1 MGADAVYI
9 KEQLT
14 SDIVEYA
21 DNQASKNKSK
31 QIDDDEQ
38 QDDNRQDDEQS
49 FSKKLAE
56 LNQKNQQLEKTLQTL
71 SSEKDEKEVLLSSS
85 LTKLAEAKKQLNQK
99 SKVEK
104 VPVEDSDLT
113 FSPPSA
119 PVAMPTSSSSSS
131 TQSANKPSATPQIA
145 KPMAQVFIQG
155 KLSEE
160 SDSGKKGDNITNI
173 NTPTFMGVVSLDSQ
187 AYLTINDHKYPITA
201 DKDGKWSLKITEP
214 LEDKIYE
221 YSLVASSG
229 DGKPVTVS
237 GQFEVDTQFDDLSV
251 NLDGH
256 SNIETTG
263 ERLTNKQ
270 VPTFA
275 GKAEAGSSVTLTISG
290 QTLSTI
296 ADDKGVW
303 RIIVEKPL
311 SDGVLAYQ
319 VTAVD
324 TAGNQKTI
332 TESVTI
338 KTSKPDASVLLDNS
352 AVFLTNKVKPTLT
365 GKTDPNSNI
374 IVKVAEKEYLTKA
387 NEQGDWSLTITDN
400 LADGSHVLN
409 VTVTDNVGNQG
420 IFIQSLLVDTT
431 SPAAQATLTESS
443 DSGIKGDHITQ
454 QQAVTLAGSTK
465 PQSTIVIQ
473 FSGQEYSTIAD
484 KDGQW
489 QIALPAV
496 DKDGKY
502 DYQVSV
508 TDTIGNVGTSNGQ
521 FTVDTQVDS
530 LSVQLDTQSDSGNI
544 GDNITNE
551 TRPHFSGKAEAGSR
565 IVLTIDG
572 QLLNT
577 TADSHGE
584 WSVVAQNILADGVY
598 DYEVKAT
605 DVAGNSA
612 VVTESVQIKTTL
624 HPTTLQL
631 NNQSDF
637 ITSQLT
643 PTLSGLSEANAK
655 ISIAIDGKTY
665 STQAD
670 SQGNWLVL
678 ITSPLTLG
686 SHSLKVQVTDIAGNS
701 EKISE
706 ILHIDTTPPAAQATL
721 TESSDSG
728 IKGDHITQQQAV
740 TLAGSTKPQ
749 STVVL
754 QFSGQEYSTIAD
766 KDGQWQI
773 ALPAVDK
780 DGKYDYQ
787 VSVTDTIGNVGT
799 SNGQFTVD
807 TQVDSLSVQ
816 LDTQSDSGNIGDNI
830 TNETRPHFSGKAEA
844 GSRIVL
850 TIDGQLLN
858 TTADS
863 HGEWSVVAQ
872 NILADGVYDYEVK
885 ATDVAGNSAVVT
897 ASVQIKTTLHPTT
910 LQLNNQSDFITS
922 QLTPTLSG
930 LSEANAKISIAIDG
944 KTYSTQADSQ
954 GNWSVLITSPLTSGS
969 HSLKVQVTD
978 IAGNSEKISEILH
991 IDTTPP
997 AAQATLTESSDSGIK
1012 GDHITQQQAVTL
1024 AGSTKPQSTIVIQ
1037 FSGQEYSTIA
1047 DKDGQWQ
1054 IALPAVDK
1062 DGKYD
1067 YQVSVTDTIGNVG
1080 TSNGQFIVDS
1090 NITLTAHLD
1099 PASQE
1104 NPNTSVTYL
1113 KRPQISGEAD
1123 PESKITAEFKG
1134 QIKTVYADSQGK
1146 WSLIFDVDAD
1156 VGMDNHYK
1164 ITAED
1169 AAGNQDTISQS
1180 FTYQPPSV
1188 GGGEAEFPI
1197 LVATLDAASDSGK
1210 KGDYITNITAPKFTG
1225 FATAGAKV
1233 TLIIGNER
1241 FSVFADNVTGN
1252 WEIQAKELVEGN
1264 NQYLVTAEHPTNG
1277 QIKDISGNIFIDTIS
1292 PTLTVELGTEAD
1304 TGTKGN
1310 FITAHRKPVF
1320 TGKSEPGSEIVLEL
1334 NNELVSTVVDN
1345 NCFWSL
1351 TLPNELPKDFIGDYK
1366 IVVTDAADN
1375 QFKKMG
1381 TLAINVNPPKITN
1394 AALAS
1399 PWTLGKFH
1407 GDKSTNDLEATFTG
1421 KVTPGSS
1428 LKFKFRLSK
1437 KEEHVFSITE
1447 IDKEGN
1453 WSFSLPPGFLVA
1465 DRRYDLDQMV
1475 LVATSSSGIVTEQSI
1490 EKKGIQIKDSV
1501 LNVTFQVAAE
1511 SSSTGEINSSLS
1523 SSRSP
1528 KLQGTI
1534 SGASDRD
1541 ELSASIMIGGKQYN
1555 VLLTNG
1561 RKKWDFKVPDD
1572 VQLPLG
1578 DVPYTL
1584 TFKDV
1589 YGSVRE
1595 FSSFVT
1601 ISDFKF
1607 YLDPDTDSGQL
1618 GNHYTNHKH
1627 PVYKGK
1633 ITPGGIISAKMNGK
1647 SYPIQANDRG
1657 EWRFEVPVQ
1666 GDGAYHITFIQDDG
1680 SLTTAQTTLNI
1691 LTTAPTFNDFHVV
1704 DKQVHAGTQVA
1715 NVTNPKLVFSYHG
1728 NMDYYLINVNGKTT
1742 RHSKLQTKY
1751 NGSKTVFANEL
1762 VLPDGEHVAK
1772 ITAFDIAGNKTEH
1785 EVMIK
1790 VLSDVPGKTAPS
1802 IEFGVNDKQLISE
1815 KDGKLLFNQ
1824 NDLTL
1829 TGTTSVASLVSIK
1842 DTNGK
1847 ILGTTKANN
1856 QGSWQIKL
1864 PNDIVPVGIKDGE
1877 SIKLLVSAKDL
1888 VNRETQFEFD
1898 LVYDIS
1904 PPELTAVLDD
1914 SLTSDG
1920 IIHVNQPTFSGA
1932 TKANAQVRLK
1942 INGNIYHTTA
1952 DHDGN
1957 WQIKLSDKEALAEGA
1972 YSYEIEAHDI
1982 LGQTS
1987 MQPISGDFTVKTIA
2001 LATGE
2006 LTPNSDSGIQGDN
2019 YTNINKPIFT
2029 GITEPNAII
2038 RLVFDNKVVSA
2049 FETIANE
2056 KGEWSI
2062 HVNTELSEGVHD
2074 YVIFAIDNIQGIQGQ
2089 VSGQLIIDTLAPDF
2103 LIGGVFD
2110 STDSIT
2116 KQDIVMNTPT
2126 PTFAGIAEPGT
2137 YLQLTVGQQVY
2148 KDIKVNQCGEW
2159 AFTLPNSLTDGEYN
2173 YQIKIT
2179 DLAGNAGTQLLT
2191 GKVTIDTILPDM
2203 TEFGLDVSTNSG
2215 TLNDAVTNHSR
2226 PKFNGLTEPNALV
2239 EFTINKKTYQE
2250 SANEKGEWTVS
2261 MTEAL
2266 SDGTYNYRIEVKDKA
2281 GNGMVKTGQVTIDS
2295 KAPELTGQLDELT
2308 NTGGEQN
2315 EITNI
2320 KTPKFSGVTEAN
2332 TTVFLTIDNHTYKQ
2346 KTNGQGQ
2353 WEITVANPLNDGAY
2367 PYEIN
2372 VYDQAGNQAQL
2383 KGSIVID
2390 SSLPDAAVT
2399 PAPVDNTGG
2408 NHVDIPPIDTTM
2420 LPIDI
2425 DNHYF

>member
-1 MGADAVYI
+1 MKDKTITDKLKNIEIQKFKVQGLDLIITKPDGSIENIKNGLSEVILGNMTLSTEQGAILSQDEILSSITLNVGADAVYI

-113 FSPPSA
+113 FSPSSA

-237 GQFEVDTQFDDLSV
+237 GQFEVDTQLDNLSV
-251 NLDGH
+251 NLDRH
-256 SNIETTG
+256 SDIETTG
-263 ERLTNKQ
+263 GRLTNKQ

-303 RIIVEKPL
+303 RITVEKPL

-338 KTSKPDASVLLDNS
+338 KTSKPDASVLLDDS

-365 GKTDPNSNI
+365 GKTDPNSNV

-431 SPAAQATLTESS
+431 SPAAQATLLESC
-443 DSGIKGDHITQ
+443 DSGVRGDNITQ
-454 QQAVTLAGSTK
+454 QKTVILAGSTK
-465 PQSTIVIQ
+465 PQSTVVLE
-473 FSGQEYSTIAD
+473 FSGQEYSTITD

-489 QIALPAV
+489 QITLPAV
-496 DKDGKY
+496 DKDGDY
-502 DYQVSV
+502 NYQVSV
-508 TDTIGNVGTSNGQ
+508 TDIAGNIGTAKGQ
-521 FTVDTQVDS
+521 FSVDTQVDS

-551 TRPHFSGKAEAGSR
+551 TRPHFSGKAEAGSL
-565 IVLTIDG
+565 IALTIDG
-572 QLLNT
+572 QQLNT

-670 SQGNWLVL
+670 SQGNWSVL
-678 ITSPLTLG
+678 ITSPLTSG
-686 SHSLKVQVTDIAGNS
+686 SHSIKVQVTDIAGNS

-706 ILHIDTTPPAAQATL
+706 ILHIDTIPPAAQATL
-721 TESSDSG
+721 LESCDSG
-728 IKGDHITQQQAV
+728 VRGDNITQQKTV
-740 TLAGSTKPQ
+740 ILAGSTKPQ

-773 ALPAVDK
+773 
-780 DGKYDYQ
+780 
-787 VSVTDTIGNVGT
+787 T
-799 SNGQFTVD
+799 
-807 TQVDSLSVQ
+807 
-816 LDTQSDSGNIGDNI
+816 
-830 TNETRPHFSGKAEA
+830 
-844 GSRIVL
+844 
-850 TIDGQLLN
+850 
-858 TTADS
+858 
-863 HGEWSVVAQ
+863 
-872 NILADGVYDYEVK
+872 
-885 ATDVAGNSAVVT
+885 
-897 ASVQIKTTLHPTT
+897 
-910 LQLNNQSDFITS
+910 
-922 QLTPTLSG
+922 
-930 LSEANAKISIAIDG
+930 
-944 KTYSTQADSQ
+944 
-954 GNWSVLITSPLTSGS
+954 
-969 HSLKVQVTD
+969 
-978 IAGNSEKISEILH
+978 
-991 IDTTPP
+991 
-997 AAQATLTESSDSGIK
+997 
-1012 GDHITQQQAVTL
+1012 
-1024 AGSTKPQSTIVIQ
+1024 
-1037 FSGQEYSTIA
+1037 
-1047 DKDGQWQ
+1047 
-1054 IALPAVDK
+1054 LPAVDK

-1252 WEIQAKELVEGN
+1252 WEIQAKELAEGN
-1264 NQYLVTAEHPTNG
+1264 NSYLVTAEHPTNG
-1277 QIKDISGNIFIDTIS
+1277 QTKDISGNIFIDTIS
-1292 PTLTVELGTEAD
+1292 PVLAIELSTETD

-1320 TGKSEPGSEIVLEL
+1320 TGKSEPGSEITLEL
-1334 NNELVSTVVDN
+1334 NNELASTVVDN
-1345 NCFWSL
+1345 NGFWNL
-1351 TLPNELPKDFIGDYK
+1351 ALPNELPKDFIGDYK
-1366 IVVTDAADN
+1366 ITVTDTADN
-1375 QFKKMG
+1375 QFEKIG
-1381 TLAINVNPPKITN
+1381 TLTINDNPPKIIN

-1399 PWTLGKFH
+1399 QWSLGKFH

-1437 KEEHVFSITE
+1437 KVEHIFPITN
-1447 IDKEGN
+1447 IDNEGN

-1490 EKKGIQIKDSV
+1490 EEKGIQIKDSV

-1578 DVPYTL
+1578 EVPYTL

-1633 ITPGGIISAKMNGK
+1633 ITPGGIISAKVNGK

-1666 GDGAYHITFIQDDG
+1666 GDGAYHITFVQDDG

-1691 LTTAPTFNDFHVV
+1691 LTKAPTFNDFHVV

-1751 NGSKTVFANEL
+1751 NGTKTVFANEL
-1762 VLPDGEHVAK
+1762 ALPDGEHVAK
-1772 ITAFDIAGNKTEH
+1772 ITAFDIAGNKTKH

-1790 VLSDVPGKTAPS
+1790 VLSDEPGKTAPS
-1802 IEFGVNDKQLISE
+1802 IEFGVNGKQLISE

-1842 DTNGK
+1842 DANGK
-1847 ILGTTKANN
+1847 ILGTTKANS

-1864 PNDIVPVGIKDGE
+1864 PNDIVPVDIKDGE
-1877 SIKLLVSAKDL
+1877 SIKLSVSAKDL
-1888 VNRETQFEFD
+1888 VSRETQFEFD

-1914 SLTSDG
+1914 PLTSDG
-1920 IIHVNQPTFSGA
+1920 IIHVSQPSFSGT
-1932 TKANAQVRLK
+1932 TKANAQVRLT
-1942 INGNIYHTTA
+1942 INGNIHHTAA

-1987 MQPISGDFTVKTIA
+1987 IQPISGNFTVKTIA

-2006 LTPNSDSGIQGDN
+2006 LTADSGIQGDN
-2019 YTNINKPIFT
+2019 CTNVNKPIFS
-2029 GITEPNAII
+2029 GMTEPNATI
-2038 RLVFDNKVVSA
+2038 RLVFDNKVASA

-2056 KGEWSI
+2056 KGEWLI
-2062 HVNTELSEGVHD
+2062 HVNTELSEGIHD
-2074 YVIFAIDNIQGIQGQ
+2074 YVIFAID
-2089 VSGQLIIDTLAPDF
+2089 D
-2103 LIGGVFD
+2103 
-2110 STDSIT
+2110 
-2116 KQDIVMNTPT
+2116 
-2126 PTFAGIAEPGT
+2126 
-2137 YLQLTVGQQVY
+2137 
-2148 KDIKVNQCGEW
+2148 
-2159 AFTLPNSLTDGEYN
+2159 
-2173 YQIKIT
+2173 
-2179 DLAGNAGTQLLT
+2179 
-2191 GKVTIDTILPDM
+2191 
-2203 TEFGLDVSTNSG
+2203 
-2215 TLNDAVTNHSR
+2215 
-2226 PKFNGLTEPNALV
+2226 
-2239 EFTINKKTYQE
+2239 
-2250 SANEKGEWTVS
+2250 
-2261 MTEAL
+2261 
-2266 SDGTYNYRIEVKDKA
+2266 
-2281 GNGMVKTGQVTIDS
+2281 
-2295 KAPELTGQLDELT
+2295 
-2308 NTGGEQN
+2308 
-2315 EITNI
+2315 
-2320 KTPKFSGVTEAN
+2320 
-2332 TTVFLTIDNHTYKQ
+2332 
-2346 KTNGQGQ
+2346 
-2353 WEITVANPLNDGAY
+2353 
-2367 PYEIN
+2367 
-2372 VYDQAGNQAQL
+2372 
-2383 KGSIVID
+2383 
-2390 SSLPDAAVT
+2390 
-2399 PAPVDNTGG
+2399 
-2408 NHVDIPPIDTTM
+2408 
-2420 LPIDI
+2420 
-2425 DNHYF
+2425 

>member
-1 MGADAVYI
+1 MTDKTITDKLKNIEIQKFKVQGLDLIVTKPDGSIETIKNGLSEVILGNMTLMTVQGAILSQDEILSSITLNVGADAVYI

-14 SDIVEYA
+14 SDLVEYA
-21 DNQASKNKSK
+21 DNQDSKNNSE
-31 QIDDDEQ
+31 QIDEEELQ
-38 QDDNRQDDEQS
+38 GDEQS

-99 SKVEK
+99 SKEGK
-104 VPVEDSDLT
+104 APVEDSNLT

-119 PVAMPTSSSSSS
+119 PVVMPTSSSSSP
-131 TQSANKPSATPQIA
+131 TQSSNKLSATPEIA
-145 KPMAQVFIQG
+145 KPITQVFIQG

-173 NTPTFMGVVSLDSQ
+173 NTPIFTGIVSLDSQ
-187 AYLTINDHKYPITA
+187 AYLTINDNKYPITA
-201 DKDGKWSLKITEP
+201 DKDGKWSLKISEP

-221 YSLVASSG
+221 YSLVVSSG

-237 GQFEVDTQFDDLSV
+237 GQFEVDTRLDNLSV
-251 NLDGH
+251 SLDGH

-263 ERLTNKQ
+263 GRITNKQ
-270 VPTFA
+270 FPTFA
-275 GKAEAGSSVTLTISG
+275 GKAEVGSSVTLTISG
-290 QTLSTI
+290 QKLSTI
-296 ADDKGVW
+296 ADNKGGW
-303 RIIVEKPL
+303 RITVEKPL
-311 SDGVLAYQ
+311 ADGVLAYQ

-324 TAGNQKTI
+324 IAGNQKTI

-365 GKTDPNSNI
+365 GKTDPNSNV
-374 IVKVAEKEYLTKA
+374 IVKVAGKEYLTKA

-400 LADGSHVLN
+400 LTDGSHVLN

-431 SPAAQATLTESS
+431 PPAAQATLTESS
-443 DSGIKGDHITQ
+443 DSGLKGDHITQ
-454 QQAVTLAGSTK
+454 QKAVTVAGSTK
-465 PQSTIVIQ
+465 PQSTVVLQ
-473 FSGQEYSTIAD
+473 FAGQEYSTIAD

-496 DKDGKY
+496 GKDGEY

-530 LSVQLDTQSDSGNI
+530 LSVHLDTQSDSGNI
-544 GDNITNE
+544 GDNITKE

-565 IVLTIDG
+565 IALTIDG
-572 QLLNT
+572 QQLNT
-577 TADSHGE
+577 TADSHGD
-584 WSVVAQNILADGVY
+584 WAVVVQQTLTDGTY
-598 DYEVKAT
+598 DYTVKAT
-605 DVAGNSA
+605 DVAGNTA

-637 ITSQLT
+637 ITNQLT

-670 SQGNWLVL
+670 SQGSWSVL
-678 ITSPLTLG
+678 ITSPLTSG
-686 SHSLKVQVTDIAGNS
+686 SHSLKVQVTDIVGNS
-701 EKISE
+701 ERISE

-728 IKGDHITQQQAV
+728 LKGDHITQQKAV
-740 TLAGSTKPQ
+740 TVAGSTKPQ

-754 QFSGQEYSTIAD
+754 QFAGQEYSTIAD

-773 ALPAVDK
+773 ALPAVGK
-780 DGKYDYQ
+780 DGKYDYH
-787 VSVTDTIGNVGT
+787 VKVTDKVGNIGT
-799 SNGQFTVD
+799 SKGQFT
-807 TQVDSLSVQ
+807 
-816 LDTQSDSGNIGDNI
+816 
-830 TNETRPHFSGKAEA
+830 
-844 GSRIVL
+844 
-850 TIDGQLLN
+850 
-858 TTADS
+858 
-863 HGEWSVVAQ
+863 
-872 NILADGVYDYEVK
+872 
-885 ATDVAGNSAVVT
+885 
-897 ASVQIKTTLHPTT
+897 
-910 LQLNNQSDFITS
+910 
-922 QLTPTLSG
+922 
-930 LSEANAKISIAIDG
+930 
-944 KTYSTQADSQ
+944 
-954 GNWSVLITSPLTSGS
+954 
-969 HSLKVQVTD
+969 
-978 IAGNSEKISEILH
+978 
-991 IDTTPP
+991 
-997 AAQATLTESSDSGIK
+997 
-1012 GDHITQQQAVTL
+1012 
-1024 AGSTKPQSTIVIQ
+1024 
-1037 FSGQEYSTIA
+1037 
-1047 DKDGQWQ
+1047 
-1054 IALPAVDK
+1054 
-1062 DGKYD
+1062 
-1067 YQVSVTDTIGNVG
+1067 
-1080 TSNGQFIVDS
+1080 VDS

-1104 NPNTSVTYL
+1104 NSNASVTYL

-1164 ITAED
+1164 LTAED

-1197 LVATLDAASDSGK
+1197 LVAALDAASDSGK

-1241 FSVFADNVTGN
+1241 FSTLADNVTGN
-1252 WEIQAKELVEGN
+1252 WEIQLKELTEGN

-1277 QIKDISGNIFIDTIS
+1277 QTKDISGNIFIDTIS
-1292 PTLTVELGTEAD
+1292 PVLTVELSTETD

-1320 TGKSEPGSEIVLEL
+1320 TGKSEPGSEISLGL

-1345 NCFWSL
+1345 NGFWSL
-1351 TLPNELPKDFIGDYK
+1351 ALPNELPKDFIGDYK
-1366 IVVTDAADN
+1366 ITVMDAAGN
-1375 QFKKMG
+1375 QYEKID
-1381 TLAINVNPPKITN
+1381 TLTINANPPKITN

-1399 PWTLGKFH
+1399 PWARGKFH

-1437 KEEHVFSITE
+1437 KDEHVFSITN
-1447 IDKEGN
+1447 IDNEGN
-1453 WSFSLPPGFLVA
+1453 WSFSLPPGFLKT
-1465 DRRYDLDQMV
+1465 DRRYDLDRLI
-1475 LVATSSSGIVTEQSI
+1475 LVATSASGIVTEQSI
-1490 EKKGIQIKDSV
+1490 EEKGIQIKDSV

-1528 KLQGTI
+1528 KLQGKI

-1541 ELSASIMIGGKQYN
+1541 ELSGAILIGGKTYSVN
-1555 VLLTNG
+1555 LTNG
-1561 RKKWDFKVPDD
+1561 RKNWDFKVPADI
-1572 VQLPLG
+1572 QLPLG
-1578 DVPYTL
+1578 EVPYTL

-1589 YGSVRE
+1589 YGSVRK
-1595 FSSFVT
+1595 FSSSVL

-1607 YLDPDTDSGQL
+1607 YLDPDTDSGQI
-1618 GNHYTNHKH
+1618 GNHYTNHKK

-1633 ITPGGIISAKMNGK
+1633 ITAGGTISAKVNGD
-1647 SYPIQANDRG
+1647 SYPIQANEKG
-1657 EWRFEVPVQ
+1657 EWCFEVPIK
-1666 GDGAYHITFIQDDG
+1666 GDGAYHISFIQDDG
-1680 SLTTAQTTLNI
+1680 TVSVGQTTLNI
-1691 LTTAPTFNDFHVV
+1691 LTEEPIFSDF
-1704 DKQVHAGTQVA
+1704 QISGTQVHSGTLVA
-1715 NVTNPKLVFSYHG
+1715 NVINPELVFTYHG

-1785 EVMIK
+1785 EVIIK
-1790 VLSDVPGKTAPS
+1790 VLNDELGKTSPS

-1829 TGTTSVASLVSIK
+1829 TGTTSAASLVSIK
-1842 DTNGK
+1842 DATGK

-1864 PNDIVPVGIKDGE
+1864 PNDIVPIGIKNGE
-1877 SIKLLVSAKDL
+1877 SLKLLVSAKDL

-1914 SLTSDG
+1914 PLTSDG
-1920 IIHVNQPTFSGA
+1920 VIHVNQPAFSGT

-1952 DHDGN
+1952 DYDGN

-1982 LGQTS
+1982 LGQIS

-2006 LTPNSDSGIQGDN
+2006 LTPDSDSGIQGDN

-2038 RLVFDNKVVSA
+2038 RLVFDNKVASA

-2062 HVNTELSEGVHD
+2062 HVTTELSEGIHD
-2074 YVIFAIDNIQGIQGQ
+2074 YVIFAIDDIQGLKGQ
-2089 VSGQLIIDTLAPDF
+2089 VSGQLVIDTLAPDL

-2110 STDSIT
+2110 PTDSTT
-2116 KQDIVMNTPT
+2116 KQDIVINGST
-2126 PTFAGIAEPGT
+2126 PTFAGIAELGT
-2137 YLQLTVGQQVY
+2137 YIQLTVGQQVY
-2148 KDIKVNQCGEW
+2148 KDIKVNECGEW
-2159 AFTLPNSLTDGEYN
+2159 AFTLPNSLTDDEYN
-2173 YQIKIT
+2173 YQIEII
-2179 DLAGNAGTQLLT
+2179 DIAGNVGTSPLT
-2191 GKVTIDTILPDM
+2191 GKVTIDTTPPDIM
-2203 TEFGLDVSTNSG
+2203 EFGLDVSTNSG
-2215 TLNDAVTNHSR
+2215 TLNDTVTNHSR
-2226 PKFNGLTEPNALV
+2226 PKFSGLTEPNALV

-2250 SANEKGEWTVS
+2250 STSEKGEWTVS

-2266 SDGTYNYRIEVKDKA
+2266 SDGTHNYRIEVKDKA
-2281 GNGMVKTGQVTIDS
+2281 GNSTVKTGQVIIDS
-2295 KAPELTGQLDELT
+2295 KAPELTGQLDEST
-2308 NTGGEQN
+2308 NTGDKQD

-2332 TTVFLTIDNHTYKQ
+2332 TTVFLTIDNQTYKQ
-2346 KTNGQGQ
+2346 TTNGQGQ
-2353 WEITVANPLNDGAY
+2353 WEITVANPLHDGAH

-2390 SSLPDAAVT
+2390 SSLPDATVT

-2420 LPIDI
+2420 LQIDI